1 MTDQIRTFIDD
12 QSLLDPKVG
21 QRIDTLHEQIL
32 SVLNDSGASYD
43 KGIKYGG
50 IIYHVSGQIIG
61 GIYSYKSHISI
72 EFSQGVQL
80 SDPGALLQG
89 SGKLRRHL
97 RINHDDD
104 CNTDAVTMYVKQ
116 AIQIATS
123 SE

>member
-1 MTDQIRTFIDD
+1 MTDNIHTFIDD

-21 QRIDTLHEQIL
+21 QRINTLNEQIL
-32 SVLNDSGASYD
+32 SVLEESGASYD

-50 IIYHVSGQIIG
+50 ITYHVSGNIIG
-61 GIYSYKSHISI
+61 GIYSYKGHISI

-80 SDPGALLQG
+80 SDPDALLQG

-104 CNTDAVTMYVKQ
+104 YNVDAVTTYVKQ
-116 AIQIATS
+116 AIKIAAS
-123 SE
+123 L